1 MGNKF
6 LKFGDAK
13 FKKLEFHS
21 CKSANSSGNIIIE
34 KITISNRSPC
44 SKNESKYFVS
54 YIGNEK
60 VTPLCVLFPKMSR

>member
-44 SKNESKYFVS
+44 SKNGSKCFVS
-54 YIGNEK
+54 
-60 VTPLCVLFPKMSR
+60 